1 MDELIIGKTYSMVDS
16 RDDREYIYKIQN
28 VINKYNIKATGKY
41 GLSYII
47 DLSLYKNIKEIQT
60 ESKNINHYGGQEN
73 PHEPIKIIEYYKLG
87 FNIGNVVKYILRAG
101 IKYPSIEGKIED
113 LKKAIWYL
121 GREIENLEKEK
132 NNG

>member
-1 MDELIIGKTYSMVDS
+1 MS
-16 RDDREYIYKIQN
+16 EY
-28 VINKYNIKATGKY
+28 
-41 GLSYII
+41 
-47 DLSLYKNIKEIQT
+47 
-60 ESKNINHYGGQEN
+60 YGGEEN

-101 IKYPSIEGKIED
+101 IKYPNIDGKIED